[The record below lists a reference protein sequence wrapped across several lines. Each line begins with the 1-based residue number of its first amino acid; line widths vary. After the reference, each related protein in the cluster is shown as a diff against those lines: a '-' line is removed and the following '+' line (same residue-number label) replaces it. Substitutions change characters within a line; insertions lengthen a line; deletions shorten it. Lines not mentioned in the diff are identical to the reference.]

1 MDKRLLDLGR
11 LRLENV
17 LDGASGLELATTD
30 GTEPPTATGRIP
42 DVIWVLRSGS
52 DEWRLLVEVK
62 STLWPRGVEAMAAQA
77 KSLAAEAEADRCLV
91 IVPRV
96 TERTGKFLERYG
108 IDYIDLRGNIRVTVP
123 GRILVMA
130 RGGREASLDDF
141 PVPKDRIANPFAGKA
156 SRIVRALLAE
166 PRRWWGVTELAD
178 RVEVSAG
185 MSVKTLRALEVDLYV
200 RRDRRRRVRL
210 ADGESLIR
218 RWAAVS
224 GPAFREATGFT
235 SPIPDQDELA
245 IRLTE
250 RLKGMG
256 VGYALSRLAAARFV
270 EPYAPARVVD
280 VYVDREPSELEGALD
295 LFAVDRGESVRLIRP
310 SDAGVLQ
317 FTAERQGV
325 TVVNPVQLFV
335 DLSNG
340 RGREGDV
347 AERLLENQL
356 RGMLRGGEG

>member
-1 MDKRLLDLGR
+1 MDKQLLDLGR
-11 LRLENV
+11 QRLENV

-30 GTEPPTATGRIP
+30 GAEPPTDTGRIP
-42 DVIWVLRSGS
+42 DAIWVLRSGS

-62 STLWPRGVEAMAAQA
+62 STLWPRGVEGMAAQA
-77 KSLAAEAEADRCLV
+77 KALAAEVKADRCLV

-96 TERTGKFLERYG
+96 TDRTGKFLERYG

-123 GRILVMA
+123 GRIVLMA
-130 RGGREASLDDF
+130 RGRRKASVDYF
-141 PVPKDRIANPFAGKA
+141 PIPKDRIANPFAGKA

-166 PRRWWGVTELAD
+166 PRRWWRVTELAD

-210 ADGESLIR
+210 ADGEALIR

-224 GPAFREATGFT
+224 GPAFREASRFT
-235 SPIPDQDELA
+235 SPIPDPDELA

-250 RLKGMG
+250 RLNGMG

-270 EPYAPARVVD
+270 EPYARRVWSMSMWIGS
-280 VYVDREPSELEGALD
+280 RASWRRPWTS
-295 LFAVDRGESVRLIRP
+295 FKSIGESP
-310 SDAGVLQ
+310 CAWSDHRMPGSCNS
-317 FTAERQGV
+317 RQSAKG
-325 TVVNPVQLFV
+325 
-335 DLSNG
+335 
-340 RGREGDV
+340 
-347 AERLLENQL
+347 
-356 RGMLRGGEG
+356 